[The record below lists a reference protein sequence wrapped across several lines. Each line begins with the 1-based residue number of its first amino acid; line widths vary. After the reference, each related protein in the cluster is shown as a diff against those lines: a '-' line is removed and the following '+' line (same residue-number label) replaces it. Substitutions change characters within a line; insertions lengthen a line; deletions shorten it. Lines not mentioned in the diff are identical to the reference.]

1 MIRIVHITRA
11 SRKDKKSLAY
21 AHSSLILAKHFPSL
35 TEALGIMDRLV
46 TLFIL
51 FLIPFHG
58 YALSIVCLKAESDE
72 QRIEWLNESF
82 QNSQVVVQL
91 GNPIPTDSATT
102 KHKVLRVWKGV
113 VGEYVYVDGGGNSGL
128 LFTSRINSKGP
139 LKSHQT
145 HCHSL
150 SSDSSKVS
158 TLDLLKQ
165 NHGVGYEPDVTIIEP
180 QYAKTYL
187 DWLFMFVFVLLVI
200 VSMITYGLVQYKS
213 TR

>member
-1 MIRIVHITRA
+1 MRCLNRA
-11 SRKDKKSLAY
+11 FLPINKLLD
-21 AHSSLILAKHFPSL
+21 
-35 TEALGIMDRLV
+35 IMDRLV
-46 TLFIL
+46 TFLIL
-51 FLIPFHG
+51 FLISFHG

-113 VGEYVYVDGGGNSGL
+113 VGEYVYVVDGGNSGL

-139 LKSHQT
+139 LKSDQSY
-145 HCHSL
+145 CRSL

-165 NHGVGYEPDVTIIEP
+165 NHGVGYEPEVTIIEP
-180 QYAKTYL
+180 KHAKTYL
-187 DWLFMFVFVLLVI
+187 DWFFMFGFVLLVL
-200 VSMITYGLVQYKS
+200 VSMITYIFVQYKS